1 MAHQRLQRPVPALG
15 QIAHLFAR
23 EQRVCPRPCGSQCR
37 PLCAIDG
44 EGIDLDAMGKRHGG
58 VAAGKLH
65 LLAGRPPI
73 PRSSGRETAEII
85 ETDLRRGKAGKLRGR
100 LCIEVAQEAIAES
113 MVLDRVQLLLDA
125 LERAAKLAPAR

>member
-1 MAHQRLQRPVPALG
+1 W
-15 QIAHLFAR
+15 
-23 EQRVCPRPCGSQCR
+23 QCR
-37 PLCAIDG
+37 PPVASAA
-44 EGIDLDAMGKRHGG
+44 EASDLVAMCRRHGG
-58 VAAGKLH
+58 VAAGMLY

-73 PRSSGRETAEII
+73 PRSSGRETAEIM

-125 LERAAKLAPAR
+125 LERAAKLAPAC